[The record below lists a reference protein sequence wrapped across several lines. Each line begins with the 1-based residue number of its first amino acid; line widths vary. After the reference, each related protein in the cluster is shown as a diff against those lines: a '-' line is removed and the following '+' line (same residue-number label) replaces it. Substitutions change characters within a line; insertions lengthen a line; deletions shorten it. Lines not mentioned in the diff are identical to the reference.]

1 MTVKRKNF
9 YLITLHGAYTLGY
22 AVPVNTISIN
32 TGYGDHYDCLHTYL
46 YRMKM
51 YLSTGVLTGS
61 SLTRKLYMRYLLYGQ
76 NSIIIS

>member
-32 TGYGDHYDCLHTYL
+32 TGYGDHHDCFAYL
-46 YRMKM
+46 PVQDENVSEYRCA
-51 YLSTGVLTGS
+51 YWEFSDP
-61 SLTRKLYMRYLLYGQ
+61 
-76 NSIIIS
+76 

>member
-32 TGYGDHYDCLHTYL
+32 TGYGDPVIVLHTYL

-51 YLSTGVLTGS
+51 YLSIGVPTGS
-61 SLTRKLYMRYLLYGQ
+61 FLTRKLYDEILVVWTKLYHY
-76 NSIIIS
+76 